1 MKVLPLLSCGFLLGL
16 SGFAQDSQNK
26 SASFPKSI
34 QDTSSQQRALITPS
48 RTTPSQLDGFD
59 TTAAQRFAW
68 KAWERRVFKAV
79 NDRFKMSM
87 RREFRFYPYLVA
99 IADYSVTKQGRI
111 INVQISQSSSN
122 ASFDDLLITTIKS
135 FDGNTKL
142 LAFPSDSNR
151 EAIRKLDTF
160 SSDRYKNWIAH

>member
-1 MKVLPLLSCGFLLGL
+1 VPA
-16 SGFAQDSQNK
+16 FAEDPFSQDR
-26 SASFPKSI
+26 SAAVEKPI
-34 QDTSSQQRALITPS
+34 PATSSQLKNLIKPVIHK
-48 RTTPSQLDGFD
+48 TTSQFDGFD
-59 TTAAQRFAW
+59 TTAKMRFAW
-68 KAWERRVFKAV
+68 EAWDRRVFKAV
-79 NDRFKMSM
+79 NAHLTMSM
-87 RREFRFYPYLVA
+87 RRELRFYPYLVA
-99 IADYSVTKQGRI
+99 VAEYSVTKEGRI
-111 INVQISQSSSN
+111 INVQISRSSSN